1 MQATNPICI
10 PVCIDV
16 GVIYEETK
24 QIYFYHTVM
33 YVH

>member
-10 PVCIDV
+10 CIDM

-24 QIYFYHTVM
+24 QIHFYHPVL
-33 YVH
+33 YIN